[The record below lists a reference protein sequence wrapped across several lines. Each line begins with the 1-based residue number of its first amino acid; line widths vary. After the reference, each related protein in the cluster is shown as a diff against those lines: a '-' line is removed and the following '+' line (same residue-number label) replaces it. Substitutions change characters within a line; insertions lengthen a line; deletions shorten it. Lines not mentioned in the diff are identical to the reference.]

1 MNDNHTEID
10 RQLRAVERE
19 QDEAMPSWRDSL
31 MRLLVARN
39 DTPSEAKAQALLG
52 GFNRRKFLVVGGG
65 GLAATAVLAACGDDD
80 TPSGQG
86 GASDGTAAA
95 GGATTTTA
103 AAGAGDTDVTVA
115 RTAASLELF
124 AVSVY
129 DTAIT
134 NAGALGIEQQVGA
147 AAQLFKEQHQQ
158 HADAFNAAAVQL
170 GGEEYTDPNPTAA
183 DQFADTIAGLSDQA
197 GVLMFA
203 HDLEEIASETYQ
215 SAVGLLSTP
224 ELRQTTMSIGGVEAR
239 HQAILAMFID
249 GGDPNPYAFQPL
261 DAAAGEEFFV

>member
-19 QDEAMPSWRDSL
+19 QDDALPRWRDSL
-31 MRLLVARN
+31 MRLLVDRN

-52 GFNRRKFLVVGGG
+52 GFNRRRFLVAGGG

-80 TPSGQG
+80 TPSGAG
-86 GASDGTAAA
+86 GASAGTAAPS
-95 GGATTTTA
+95 TTM
-103 AAGAGDTDVTVA
+103 GQGESGDTDLVVA

-129 DTAIT
+129 DTAIES
-134 NAGALGIEQQVGA
+134 ADALGIEAQVGA
-147 AAQLFKEQHQQ
+147 AAQLFRDQHQQ

-170 GGEEYTDPNPTAA
+170 GGEEFTEPNPTAQEA
-183 DQFADTIAGLSDQA
+183 FADTIGGLSDQA
-197 GVLMFA
+197 GVLSFA
-203 HDLEEIASETYQ
+203 YDLEEIASQTYQ
-215 SAVGLLSTP
+215 SAVGLLSTA

-239 HQAILAMFID
+239 HQSILAMFLE

-261 DAAAGEEFFV
+261 DEAAGEEFFV

>member
-19 QDEAMPSWRDSL
+19 QDEVMPTWRDSL
-31 MRLLVARN
+31 MRLLVDRN
-39 DTPSEAKAQALLG
+39 DTSSEAKAQALLG
-52 GFNRRKFLVVGGG
+52 GFNRRRFLVMGGG
-65 GLAATAVLAACGDDD
+65 GLAATAFLAACGDDD
-80 TPSGQG
+80 SPSASG
-86 GASDGTAAA
+86 GATATTA

-103 AAGAGDTDVTVA
+103 AGGGSSETDITVA

-134 NAGALGIEQQVGA
+134 NASALGIEEQVGG
-147 AAQLFKEQHQQ
+147 AAQLFMDQHQQ

-183 DQFADTIAGLSDQA
+183 DMFADTISGLSDQA

-215 SAVGLLSTP
+215 SAVGLLSTA
-224 ELRQTTMSIGGVEAR
+224 ELRQTTMSVGGVEAR
-239 HQAILAMFID
+239 HQAILAMFIE

-261 DAAAGEEFFV
+261 DAAVGEDFFV

>member
-1 MNDNHTEID
+1 MNDNRTEID

-19 QDEAMPSWRDSL
+19 QEEVMPSWRDSL

-39 DTPSEAKAQALLG
+39 DTPSETKAQALLG

-103 AAGAGDTDVTVA
+103 GAGGGDTDVTVA

-129 DTAIT
+129 VTAIT
-134 NAGALGIEQQVGA
+134 NADALGIEQQVGA
-147 AAQLFKEQHQQ
+147 AAHLF
-158 HADAFNAAAVQL
+158 
-170 GGEEYTDPNPTAA
+170 
-183 DQFADTIAGLSDQA
+183 
-197 GVLMFA
+197 
-203 HDLEEIASETYQ
+203 
-215 SAVGLLSTP
+215 
-224 ELRQTTMSIGGVEAR
+224 
-239 HQAILAMFID
+239 
-249 GGDPNPYAFQPL
+249 
-261 DAAAGEEFFV
+261 